1 MQYGVSAAGP
11 SGQSGVAVS
20 RPRSGHVVAA
30 EYVLRPDET
39 IISKT
44 DLRGNVT
51 YANDN
56 FVRISGY
63 SRDELVGSPQSI
75 ERHPYMPRQ
84 VFEDLW
90 ATLKEGKAWGGMIK
104 NRCRNGDE
112 YWVLAFVAPIVKDGQ
127 ATGYTSIRVKPP
139 EAALRA
145 TQALYDRL
153 NAGDT
158 SVVLRNGVPTPT
170 SFGARVKRFFNFSL
184 KAKFNLLALLI
195 TAVLGNGVVEV
206 LLNDNPAEVLF
217 ILPGWMLIM
226 LGLYAL
232 RRSVITPLKE
242 ATEFLGSLSSGNL
255 YDRIPARGDDELGQ
269 VSQWLRILQV
279 NIKLLVGQIQEST
292 RQVNESSSRIAQ
304 GNTELAARTEAQS
317 ASLQQTAAAM
327 DEITSTVVSN
337 ADNAASASDLVHR
350 TSDVARDGRAA
361 VSQVTAVMDD
371 IYEGSRKITD
381 IIAVI
386 DSIAFQTN
394 ILALNAAVEAAR
406 AGEQGRGFAVVAG
419 EVRALAQRSATAA
432 KEIKELIVTSSG
444 NVEKAHGSVRD
455 AERTMSDI
463 LDSADKAAQLMT
475 DIANA
480 SREQSV
486 GVSQVSTAI
495 AHLDELNSQNE
506 AQVDAVADT
515 SQGMLR
521 QAQVLVDLVS
531 EFKVVAPTR

>member
-1 MQYGVSAAGP
+1 MQYGVSAVSP
-11 SGQSGVAVS
+11 SGQSSRAVG
-20 RPRSGHVVAA
+20 RPRPQGVVAA

-44 DLRGNVT
+44 DLRGNIT

-63 SRDELVGSPQSI
+63 SRDELVGSSQSI
-75 ERHPYMPRQ
+75 ERHPYMPKQ
-84 VFEDLW
+84 VFADLW

-104 NRCRNGDE
+104 NRCKNGDE
-112 YWVLAFVAPIVKDGQ
+112 YWVLAFVAPIVKNGQ
-127 ATGYTSIRVKPP
+127 TTGYTSIRVKPA
-139 EAALRA
+139 EAPLRA

-153 NAGDT
+153 NAGDN
-158 SVVLRNGVPTPT
+158 SVVLRNGVPTST
-170 SFGARVKRFFNFSL
+170 SFGARFKRFFNVSL
-184 KAKFNLLALLI
+184 KAKFNLMALLV

-206 LLNDNPAEVLF
+206 MLNGNPSEVFF
-217 ILPGWMLIM
+217 ILPGWLVI
-226 LGLYAL
+226 LAGLYAL
-232 RRSVITPLKE
+232 RRSVITPLNE

-292 RQVNESSSRIAQ
+292 RQVNESSSSIAQ
-304 GNTELAARTEAQS
+304 GNAELAARTEAQS

-327 DEITSTVVSN
+327 DEITSTVISN
-337 ADNAASASDLVHR
+337 ADNAASASELVHK
-350 TSDVARDGRAA
+350 TSDVARDGRNA
-361 VSQVTAVMDD
+361 VGQVTSVMDD

-381 IIAVI
+381 IISVI

-419 EVRALAQRSATAA
+419 EVRALAQRSAMAA
-432 KEIKELIVTSSG
+432 KEIKELIVASSG

-455 AERTMSDI
+455 AERTMSEI

-486 GVSQVSTAI
+486 GVTQVSTAI

-515 SQGMLR
+515 SQGMLL
-521 QAQVLVDLVS
+521 QAHVLADLVS